1 MHNKKINLNKSQ
13 NFIQGLRP
21 ISNSVPRGLKNIIKK
36 NGYNFSNILD
46 NWTKIVGKNIS
57 NVCYPFNVKIGKDIS
72 NGTLIVNVIHGNEL
86 NIEYSKKIIID
97 KINSFFGYKYI
108 NQVKLKVIQ
117 EEKKM
122 IEKKIEGK
130 ENIIE
135 YENKLNDIK
144 NKDLKISLRQLI
156 EAFNKKND

>member
-21 ISNSVPRGLKNIIKK
+21 ISNSVPRGLKKIIKK

>member
-21 ISNSVPRGLKNIIKK
+21 ISNSVPRGLKKIIKK

-117 EEKKM
+117 EEKK
-122 IEKKIEGK
+122 
-130 ENIIE
+130 
-135 YENKLNDIK
+135 
-144 NKDLKISLRQLI
+144 
-156 EAFNKKND
+156 